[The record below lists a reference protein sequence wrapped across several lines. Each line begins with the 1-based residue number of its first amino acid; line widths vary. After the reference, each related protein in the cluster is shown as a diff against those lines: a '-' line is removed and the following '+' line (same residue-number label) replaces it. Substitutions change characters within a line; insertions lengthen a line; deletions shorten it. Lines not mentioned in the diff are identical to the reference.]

1 MAPNVVR
8 LQQAPPCSV
17 LRAKATNTVLAD
29 YDEQLAKLHSKFAEV
44 SSNRMRLVKELEEA
58 RQHEA
63 QEVSWRRQQN
73 ERIIYWR
80 HFKYS
85 IRLQAA
91 IRGWLQRVRFKKFL
105 LLEAASRKALI
116 TSPILL
122 QMQLRDLRHTLH
134 DLVNTMEDK
143 TKMAVRIQAWWRMLL
158 MSRTARVLK
167 LFAEV
172 RLLCDWMQAAVRKIQ
187 SWFRGCMV
195 RGLYRPKIV
204 SMVEKTRALKRAE
217 WFRKLLLIVK
227 MQRTVRAY
235 FARKRISQR
244 IIERDGMNA
253 ETVEILPADN
263 EEAIDVPHI
272 DTWRPSNCTALIT
285 ALPRDHELEKM
296 TEAGLVPFY
305 RNSATDVVR
314 HRIGGPAARK
324 QDDGGCSESWG
335 ELWNLHPDGISAG
348 FLENLD
354 KDVWPKQTQKKVV
367 RKRKKKCHSFIPTP
381 PLPAPSNTER
391 RAEARAARRTASTT
405 PQPAEAADV
414 TLHPLLI
421 NAPSLVLPTVP
432 NQERRVRVADDEDGS
447 WENSFGFYG
456 SPVHRSK
463 LGSKRR
469 SHPTALGAA
478 TPMLAVCV

>member
-1 MAPNVVR
+1 MAPNVVHLR
-8 LQQAPPCSV
+8 QVPSCSV
-17 LRAKATNTVLAD
+17 LRTKATNTVLAD

-44 SSNRMRLVKELEEA
+44 SSNRMRLVKQLEEA
-58 RQHEA
+58 RHHEA
-63 QEVSWRRQQN
+63 QEVRWRRQQN

-80 HFKYS
+80 HMKYS

-172 RLLCDWMQAAVRKIQ
+172 RLLCNRMQAAGRQIQ

-195 RGLYRPKIV
+195 RGLYRAKIV

-227 MQRTVRAY
+227 IQRTVRAY

-244 IIERDGMNA
+244 ITERDGMNA
-253 ETVEILPADN
+253 E
-263 EEAIDVPHI
+263 I
-272 DTWRPSNCTALIT
+272 DTWRPSNRTALIT
-285 ALPRDHELEKM
+285 ALPHDHELEKM

-305 RNSATDVVR
+305 RTSATDVVR
-314 HRIGGPAARK
+314 HRIGGPATRK
-324 QDDGGCSESWG
+324 QDIGGCSESWG
-335 ELWNLHPDGISAG
+335 EVWNFYPDGISAG

-354 KDVWPKQTQKKVV
+354 KDVWPKQTQKKAV

-391 RAEARAARRTASTT
+391 RAEAREARRIASTT

-414 TLHPLLI
+414 TLHPLLV
-421 NAPSLVLPTVP
+421 NAPSIVLPTVP
-432 NQERRVRVADDEDGS
+432 NQERRVLAAEDEDGS

-456 SPVHRSK
+456 SPAHRSK

-478 TPMLAVCV
+478 TPMLAVRV